1 MDRGPDPDV
10 DDDEFRRVELRQLR
24 TQAGISLRQLG
35 HATDMSPEAI
45 GRFETGKS
53 GMTIA
58 RLERLFTVLGYEID
72 LMKIHTE
79 GDVPIDTSWIKDL

>member
-1 MDRGPDPDV
+1 
-10 DDDEFRRVELRQLR
+10 
-24 TQAGISLRQLG
+24 
-35 HATDMSPEAI
+35 MSPEAI